1 MVGPD
6 KSCLIPPTCL
16 IFNDGVC
23 SLIFFML
30 FSIDKKK
37 KSDISDIQY
46 KYTAI
51 ISLPTVGTEYCIHSL
66 HLPIP
71 CFYSVPNS
79 PIVVDENKK

>member
-37 KSDISDIQY
+37 KSDISDINIPLFSRY
-46 KYTAI
+46 LL
-51 ISLPTVGTEYCIHSL
+51 STEYCIHSL

-79 PIVVDENKK
+79 PIVVDETKK